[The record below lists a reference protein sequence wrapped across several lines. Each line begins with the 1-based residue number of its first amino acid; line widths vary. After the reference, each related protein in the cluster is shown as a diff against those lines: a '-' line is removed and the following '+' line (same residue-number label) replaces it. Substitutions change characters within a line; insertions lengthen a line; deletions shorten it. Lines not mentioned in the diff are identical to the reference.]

1 MTITRPELALAD
13 RRAKR
18 EIVAVEND
26 LAKWEDMLG
35 LPESGCELVV
45 EDARRYIS
53 MSLSSSSWSPEC
65 ISPLVTTFSFSLFS
79 LHDPPLPFLYHAA
92 GFKPGVLAVFR
103 GQNTCFEMLTKE
115 IVIGRGSVGGEKV
128 NIDLMREVPNSK
140 VSRKQV
146 GLSHSLCVCI
156 HVITVMRERADPPPT
171 HAHTKLSHQQCRV
184 GTLCV
189 SSVVGR
195 CQSG

>member
-1 MTITRPELALAD
+1 MFNEMLLLIPCHFLFVLLVTRLSHNQSWHWLTGGQSGRLWLWRMTFPNGRTCWDCLRVDVSWLLKMRGGTFLCPCHPLAGVLN
-13 RRAKR
+13 
-18 EIVAVEND
+18 VLVH
-26 LAKWEDMLG
+26 LL
-35 LPESGCELVV
+35 LPSRFL
-45 EDARRYIS
+45 S
-53 MSLSSSSWSPEC
+53 SLSM
-65 ISPLVTTFSFSLFS
+65 T
-79 LHDPPLPFLYHAA
+79 LPFPSIYYAA

-156 HVITVMRERADPPPT
+156 HVITVMRERADPPL
-171 HAHTKLSHQQCRV
+171 HTRTQN
-184 GTLCV
+184 
-189 SSVVGR
+189 
-195 CQSG
+195 